1 MLLFS
6 VYSYSI
12 TLYFIATSL
21 WHFISAIYLGNGKMI
36 QHKLRKLG
44 YKVFVG
50 TVFMKLGSDLN
61 KFSHVLRVFH
71 IDQKQTSHL
80 HRSGCGGSFLYKFL
94 SECNE
99 TVNHGK
105 IGSFKWIL

>member
-1 MLLFS
+1 
-6 VYSYSI
+6 
-12 TLYFIATSL
+12 
-21 WHFISAIYLGNGKMI
+21 MI

-61 KFSHVLRVFH
+61 KFSHVHHVFH

-80 HRSGCGGSFLYKFL
+80 HQSGCGGSFLSKFL
-94 SECNE
+94 SGCNE
-99 TVNHGK
+99 TVNHTKLAALSGYFGRAYK
-105 IGSFKWIL
+105 DKL